1 VQDARTNR
9 TAKMLIMD
17 IFCITL
23 TLLPRHRFI
32 NSYPKLKN
40 VFFKSLF
47 VVVSLAL
54 LYLGFIKWISVSIP
68 CVPPNRFDLKKIKNQ
83 TEPLHQIYPIF
94 SELTKEEWRKLVH
107 SHVNGIQFQKG
118 SKIFD
123 SGCGSGA
130 FLDILKEEY
139 QIEVTGIDMDPTLIK
154 LANSRVNGT
163 FYQGDPRNL
172 DFLPPEQY
180 DYVFSFNLFQ
190 YFKNKKDVK
199 STIAQL
205 SRLAKPNAPIMIGF
219 VNDLKQWNLED
230 ENNCEQNVFL
240 DYQFWK
246 DMGWEFGLEDL
257 NIISERL
264 IQGWFGEMEGKSY
277 QYSVYLKKA
286 GIITGKGIELGKEKE
301 E

>member
-1 VQDARTNR
+1 
-9 TAKMLIMD
+9 MLIMD

-23 TLLPRHRFI
+23 TLWPRHRFI
-32 NSYPKLKN
+32 TSYSKLKN
-40 VFFKSLF
+40 VFLKILI
-47 VVVSLAL
+47 VVMSLAF
-54 LYLGFIKWISVSIP
+54 LYLGYIKWISVSIP
-68 CVPPNRFDLKKIKNQ
+68 CIPPNRIDMIKIKNQ
-83 TEPLHQIYPIF
+83 SELHLHQIYPIF
-94 SELTKEEWRKLVH
+94 SALTKEEWRILVH
-107 SHVNGIQFQKG
+107 SHLNGIQIQKG

-139 QIEVTGIDMDPTLIK
+139 QIEVTGVDIDPTLIK

-163 FYQGDPRNL
+163 FYPGDPRNL

-205 SRLAKPNAPIMIGF
+205 SRLAKPNAPIIIGF
-219 VNDLKQWNLED
+219 VNDLKYWNNID
-230 ENNCEQNVFL
+230 GNNCDQNVFL

-257 NIISERL
+257 HILSERL
-264 IQGWFGEMEGKSY
+264 IQGWFGEIEGKSY

-286 GIITGKGIELGKEKE
+286 GIITGKGIELEKEKE
-301 E
+301 K